1 MLCII
6 RSFWFLKELIILLIR
21 IMEEKVILLFGYLNC
36 FQRMLRSLWLLIGIL
51 SQWNISINWNVIR
64 SICLQISMSWGI
76 WSKVIL
82 KRNCMLKGAL
92 RVNLCR
98 CLRIM
103 SRLFRLLV
111 CMWRFIPIVCFLKN
125 KKIWSF
131 LRFQLRSCKVVWIKL
146 TEIKSEMWR
155 MLRRCSSLFLDS
167 GQDSSSQV
175 NKNSKTSSTSWSQ
188 LKKVWQRWNS
198 SQ

>member
-1 MLCII
+1 
-6 RSFWFLKELIILLIR
+6 
-21 IMEEKVILLFGYLNC
+21 MEDKVILLFGYLNC
-36 FQRMLRSLWLLIGIL
+36 FQRMWRLLWLRIGIL

-82 KRNCMLKGAL
+82 KRNCMLKGVL

-103 SRLFRLLV
+103 LRLFRLLV
-111 CMWRFIPIVCFLKN
+111 CMLRFIPIVCFLRN

-131 LRFQLRSCKVVWIKL
+131 LRFQPRSCKVVWIKL

-155 MLRRCSSLFLDS
+155 MLKRCSSLFLDS

-175 NKNSKTSSTSWSQ
+175 NKNSKI
-188 LKKVWQRWNS
+188 
-198 SQ
+198 